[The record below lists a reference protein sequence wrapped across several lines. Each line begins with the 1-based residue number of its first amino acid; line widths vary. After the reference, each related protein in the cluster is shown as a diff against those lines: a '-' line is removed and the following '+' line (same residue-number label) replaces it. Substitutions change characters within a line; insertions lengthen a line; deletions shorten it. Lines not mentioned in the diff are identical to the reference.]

1 MVVCAL
7 IATALMLRAD
17 PRTDVLILV
26 AERPVGYM
34 LTAADMRSVAVAADP
49 VLGAIPATERSSL
62 VGHPLTA
69 PLHADALIT
78 RSSVGDPAW
87 PPAGQGVAGIALAS
101 GRYPPA
107 LAAGAQITVVTAAPS
122 ANPSSTAGA
131 ASGTGTE
138 SAATA
143 MRATVVSVTSTD
155 RAAGGADIVL
165 QLILAHADAL
175 KLASLPDD
183 QLAVVLVAPGSR

>member
-1 MVVCAL
+1 
-7 IATALMLRAD
+7 MLRAD

-138 SAATA
+138 SASAATA